1 MPVTATPA
9 THSPSTPKLSP
20 SHPLAEDLSFL
31 SRHLGPNKITEKEML
46 KTVGLT
52 SLEELVQATL
62 PAGLA
67 SSQPPKLP
75 PARSETRAL
84 ADLEKILSQ
93 NKPFRSLI
101 GLGYHGTITPP
112 VLRRAIIEDPGW

>member
-20 SHPLAEDLSFL
+20 PHPLAEDLSFL
-31 SRHLGPNKITEKEML
+31 SRHLGPNKTTEKEML

-62 PAGLA
+62 PAGLT
-67 SSQPPKLP
+67 SPQPPKLP
-75 PARSETRAL
+75 P
-84 ADLEKILSQ
+84 
-93 NKPFRSLI
+93 
-101 GLGYHGTITPP
+101 PP
-112 VLRRAIIEDPGW
+112 